1 MPLRARRLPGDPNRW
16 HPEGKGGTIYP
27 MEGSRRLTLLG
38 VVATTFAG
46 VIVGV
51 IGAGYLFVKE
61 TDYRPLR
68 SASLGSVD
76 LIVPLM
82 VIDAALVA
90 VVAMLALYLRYRAAH
105 DIWAGV
111 LWVGLG
117 LTAGGSV
124 GLCTALILASA
135 RSYSSAGSVIG
146 AELSMVAASFGVGI
160 GVGGQAWLWTRRRY
174 T

>member
-1 MPLRARRLPGDPNRW
+1 
-16 HPEGKGGTIYP
+16 
-27 MEGSRRLTLLG
+27 MEDSRRPTLLG

-51 IGAGYLFVKE
+51 TVAGYLLVKE
-61 TDYRPLR
+61 ADYRYVGSIR
-68 SASLGSVD
+68 LGSVD

-90 VVAMLALYLRYRAAH
+90 GFALLALYLRYRSAH
-105 DIWAGV
+105 DIRAGV

-117 LTAGGSV
+117 LVAGGLLGIDAAV
-124 GLCTALILASA
+124 GFAVT
-135 RSYSSAGSVIG
+135 RGYSSDGSVIG
-146 AELSMVAASFGVGI
+146 AEVGIVAAGCMAGI
-160 GVGGQAWLWTRRRY
+160 GIGGQAWLWTRRRY

>member
-1 MPLRARRLPGDPNRW
+1 
-16 HPEGKGGTIYP
+16 
-27 MEGSRRLTLLG
+27 MESSRRPTLAG

-51 IGAGYLFVKE
+51 TVAGSLLVEEAGY
-61 TDYRPLR
+61 RPVG
-68 SASLGSVD
+68 SINVGSVD

-90 VVAMLALYLRYRAAH
+90 VVALLALYLRYRSAH
-105 DIWAGV
+105 DIRAGV

-117 LTAGGSV
+117 LVAGGLLGIDV
-124 GLCTALILASA
+124 AVAFAVTRG
-135 RSYSSAGSVIG
+135 YSSDGSVIG
-146 AELSMVAASFGVGI
+146 AEVGIVAAGCVAGI
-160 GVGGQAWLWTRRRY
+160 GIGGQAWLWTRRRY